1 MWEWK
6 GSTKN
11 PPASTGVFIRKK
23 LVSNVFIYSVSICIH
38 LWIFLAALALRC
50 EHFNETVS
58 YERHRKVPQLK
69 STFIASLLIISNKI
83 KTLRHYIYIQ
93 LSLQLKSSECQ
104 TKRYQVGLVFI
115 MLCFNIFHST
125 SIDNS
130 GSHILFLKSLKT
142 CLE

>member
-1 MWEWK
+1 MWESK
-6 GSTKN
+6 GSTKK

-50 EHFNETVS
+50 EHFNKTVS

-69 STFIASLLIISNKI
+69 IPFIASLLIISNKI

-130 GSHILFLKSLKT
+130 LSHILFLKSLKT